1 MKKMVVN
8 SPGGPEALTI
18 EHFELPKLFP
28 GWVTVKTTA
37 IPINREDLLQRA
49 GLLENQVYPCTPGYE
64 FCGEII
70 EVSEDISQ
78 RFVREKVYFWGNN
91 IKLEPFGGAYSSYIQ
106 APLDNLICLPF
117 EVDLLKLASFGSAG
131 IMAFDALQSYRKTE
145 QKILVTGASGGL
157 GSILLI
163 LGTYLGQ
170 TMFAGTTSDDK
181 IDYCKSIGA
190 KEAINIRDG
199 SLSDLLSGHEFDGVI
214 DLLGYRTF
222 EQGLKLVKRGG
233 LLVSAGTITGAET
246 QINLF
251 DLQRGVT
258 VKGLSRS
265 LSKNKMEDFL
275 ARIIKV
281 SADNSFPNINMQ
293 RYDLEDAPLA
303 HEIIEKRQSKGRSVL
318 IP

>member
-49 GLLENQVYPCTPGYE
+49 GLLQNQVYPCTPGYE

-91 IKLEPFGGAYSSYIQ
+91 IKLEPFEGAYSSYIQ

-170 TMFAGTTSDDK
+170 TMFAGTTSDEK
-181 IDYCKSIGA
+181 IDYCKSLGA

-258 VKGLSRS
+258 VRGLNRNM
-265 LSKNKMEDFL
+265 SKDKIAEFL

-281 SADNSFPNINMQ
+281 SADNSFPDINMQ

>member
-78 RFVREKVYFWGNN
+78 RFVREKVYFWENN
-91 IKLEPFGGAYSSYIQ
+91 IKLEPFEGAYSSYIQ